1 MEAFGVVACSDEEL
15 GGGVVADAVDVEE
28 PGVVRRIS
36 GRRSLFNRRFSSWR
50 FLARRP
56 SSRNVIKVV

>member
-1 MEAFGVVACSDEEL
+1 VEAFGVVPRSDEEL
-15 GGGVVADAVDVEE
+15 RCGVVADAVDVEE
-28 PGVVRRIS
+28 PGAIRRS
-36 GRRSLFNRRFSSWR
+36 SLFNRRFSSWR